1 MHQAK
6 SLGSNVAYGLLNDSL
21 EELLKGLFDYAGMFP
36 PAGLSFD
43 DALRCSAAFPV
54 VLHRPGLLGGD
65 LVLDAT
71 KLQELTPAALSRAG
85 FQRSPLR
92 LCLLGAPLTPERPV
106 IGAASGNAAVQIVSY
121 EVKLPWP
128 FPGFPDAAARALSTT
143 RGALDKDI
151 RLFVEPEL
159 SPSEW
164 EKNHEAVFS
173 LLDGLNRR
181 ILHPIGLKIRGS
193 GPRAVTN
200 AVLSSLL
207 PDINRRSLPFKAT
220 GGLHHPFRNAR
231 KSHDLGF
238 LNLAAALR
246 LQSALGAVALPRH
259 RLLECLET
267 EGSAAYD
274 FSGGLRWKE
283 FSIAPEELRSAVS
296 RVPFTIG
303 SCSLSEP
310 DEDLRRLF
318 S

>member
-1 MHQAK
+1 M
-6 SLGSNVAYGLLNDSL
+6 SDSL

-43 DALRCSAAFPV
+43 DALKCSAAFPV
-54 VLHRPGLLGGD
+54 VLHRHGLLGSD
-65 LVLDAT
+65 LVLDAA
-71 KLQELTPAALSRAG
+71 KLPELTPAALSRAG

-92 LCLLGAPLTPERPV
+92 LCLLGAPLTPDNPV
-106 IGAASGNAAVQIVSY
+106 IPATCGVAAVQIVSY

-128 FPGFPDAAARALSTT
+128 FPGFPDTAARALSAA
-143 RGALDKDI
+143 RGALDKDV

-159 SPSEW
+159 NPLEW
-164 EKNHEAVFS
+164 ERNNEAVFS
-173 LLDGLNRR
+173 LLDNLNRKNPR
-181 ILHPIGLKIRGS
+181 PIGLKIRGS
-193 GPRAVTN
+193 GPRAITN
-200 AVLSSLL
+200 AVLSALL
-207 PDINRRSLPFKAT
+207 PDINRRNLPFKAT
-220 GGLHHPFRNAR
+220 GGLHHPFRNTR

-238 LNLAAALR
+238 LNLTAALR
-246 LQSALGAVALPRH
+246 LQSALGIVALPRH

-267 EGSAAYD
+267 EDSAAYD
-274 FSGGLRWKE
+274 FSDGLRWKE
-283 FSIAPEELRSAVS
+283 FSIAPEELRSAIS